1 MLNFYNPEFNQL
13 KCKQLFTFSEPF
25 RGQMKNKNDSLLKNN
40 KNINN
45 ISRNVLIRI
54 RFDFFNIEKEINGRE
69 ESGLEF
75 SLD

>member
-1 MLNFYNPEFNQL
+1 
-13 KCKQLFTFSEPF
+13 
-25 RGQMKNKNDSLLKNN
+25 MKNKNDSLLKNN